1 MASSP
6 TPLRSPTLK
15 TPASVDIP
23 GSIDR
28 PFKLAI
34 VGGGPSGS
42 SIIVRALRLGVITE
56 LCSGSAI
63 EAGVCILDKDTTER
77 FGGGRLQDYIIN
89 SNTYAAKFVTN
100 VLSEKV
106 DVDPPERISGTNLTA
121 LLDQPSRFAVE
132 SYCNSNLPLCTA
144 GAFLRDVGEVV
155 SETVSA
161 FPASRCST
169 SVEVLGMQRVI
180 DPLTL
185 KSSPISVAEH
195 SLNAKIIEK
204 VSSLGLGVGP
214 NQAESTNTLW
224 RIETRDLRDSEGN
237 KTAATQEIYARNVV
251 LSTGGRQDRPN
262 FTNQNHSAKVM
273 VSDHACTA
281 AGAAEL
287 KERLLAAGV
296 NGRPGRVII
305 VGGSHSAFS
314 AAWICLH
321 KVHQPSLQLSSSLP
335 ETPNRQTALS
345 GSYSTCNVG
354 ALCFGSGSIVM
365 THRTPIKV
373 FYGTK
378 RDADADNYTDIGHVN
393 RVTGQIHPFGGLRG
407 DAKELFRS
415 IKSNRESRV
424 RLLSLSR
431 AGGGVNQ
438 TLVNR
443 LYDEA
448 AVIIWACGYSTNQP
462 YINDIDGTQL
472 PIRYFRGQVEVD
484 EKAFIM
490 SDKPLNSVTAAANET
505 RVASCKRA
513 ISSAVDVS
521 PSDISTVSCA
531 NTPERLHSPLR
542 TSRSPECSDGHCYLD
557 AITSITEEVN
567 DSAVCTAV
575 PLERVLGER
584 NKVAIANTTAK
595 PAPTVSA
602 GTATSNAPSALGPFR
617 IGGLLGSGL
626 GYGFKA
632 TFDNGEVDG
641 SSGRAGEQTTILC
654 FLSD

>member
-6 TPLRSPTLK
+6 APLRSPTLK
-15 TPASVDIP
+15 TPVSLDIP

-56 LCSGSAI
+56 LCSGSAT

-169 SVEVLGMQRVI
+169 NVEVLGIQRVI

-204 VSSLGLGVGP
+204 VNSLGLGVGP

-224 RIETRDLRDSEGN
+224 RIDTRDLRGSEGN
-237 KTAATQEIYARNVV
+237 KSVATREIYARNVV
-251 LSTGGRQDRPN
+251 LSTGGRQDHPN
-262 FTNQNHSAKVM
+262 FTNQHHNAKVM
-273 VSDHACTA
+273 ISDHACTA

-321 KVHQPSLQLSSSLP
+321 KVHQPSPQLSSSQP
-335 ETPNRQTALS
+335 ETPNRQSTPS
-345 GSYSTCNVG
+345 GYSNNTYNVG
-354 ALCFGSGSIVM
+354 ALCFGGGSIVM

-378 RDADADNYTDIGHVN
+378 READADNYTDIGHVN

-424 RLLSLSR
+424 RLLSLNR

-472 PIRYFRGQVEVD
+472 PIRYFKGQVEVD
-484 EKAFIM
+484 EKAFVM
-490 SDKPLNSVTAAANET
+490 SDKPLNSAIATASES
-505 RVASCKRA
+505 RIVSCILAK
-513 ISSAVDVS
+513 SSAVDVS
-521 PSDISTVSCA
+521 PSDISAVYCA
-531 NTPERLHSPLR
+531 STPDRLRSPLR
-542 TSRSPECSDGHCYLD
+542 TSRSSDGSDGLD
-557 AITSITEEVN
+557 AITNILEEVN
-567 DSAVCTAV
+567 DSTVCTAV
-575 PLERVLGER
+575 PSERALGESS
-584 NKVAIANTTAK
+584 KVAIGNAAAK
-595 PAPTVSA
+595 PAPAISA
-602 GTATSNAPSALGPFR
+602 GTATSTLPSALGPFR

-632 TFDNGEVDG
+632 TFDNGEADG
-641 SSGRAGEQTTILC
+641 SSGRAGE
-654 FLSD
+654 